1 MNSNKLTA
9 YVLSMA
15 ALSLSTLLA
24 AQEPP
29 RAITNVTGDLYTVQN
44 DAHNT
49 VFLVTPEGIIL
60 TDPISTDFSV

>member
-49 VFLVTPEGIIL
+49 GFLVTPEGIIL